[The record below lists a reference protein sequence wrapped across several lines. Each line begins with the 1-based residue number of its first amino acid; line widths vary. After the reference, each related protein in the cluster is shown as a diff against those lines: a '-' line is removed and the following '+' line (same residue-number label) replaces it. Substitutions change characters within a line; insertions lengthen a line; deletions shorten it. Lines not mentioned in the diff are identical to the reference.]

1 MLTSGALMSGS
12 AKSLRLL
19 GPALTM
25 KEMNVICWGLFISFL
40 LLPVSLLLE
49 RRVQTGAAL
58 QGAEVDFTYFYG
70 LGRILNEYPADRLYD
85 YDLQKRILTEIHPL
99 SSGTYGPNPY
109 HPIIAVLFG
118 PFARL
123 PFLTAYL
130 LWGSISFIFYIVGL
144 AILMSHYFPGDRLR
158 QSLTFCLALSFYPF
172 LWTMA
177 NGQISTIAFVSLA
190 LVFRQE
196 DLDRPLQ
203 SGLALSICLYKPVL
217 LVLVLPMLL
226 LTRRFKTLV
235 GFAAGAAAIA
245 LFTTIKAGVLVWS
258 GYLSFLLSFGRRVA
272 SRQLWQYVDLASFS
286 FSLFGRHSAWGLTLL
301 LGLAG
306 LLAFI
311 LFRTWR
317 QSIGAPKP
325 ATALVWGMTLTW
337 TLVLNVYIPV
347 HDCIL
352 GVLGVIATA
361 AVLSR
366 AQRGYLHRWFAL
378 LCFLTFALFWIT
390 VHVAET
396 TGFQMITVCLA
407 ALGTLQIGIL
417 RKIIRPT

>member
-1 MLTSGALMSGS
+1 MMNGL
-12 AKSLRLL
+12 AKFPRLL
-19 GPALTM
+19 GPALTL

-40 LLPVSLLLE
+40 LFPAGLLVGH
-49 RRVQTGAAL
+49 RVQTGALL

-85 YDLQKRILTEIHPL
+85 YDLQKRIFTEVHPL
-99 SSGTYGPNPY
+99 NSGTYGPSPY
-109 HPIIAVLFG
+109 PPIVAVLFR
-118 PFARL
+118 PLARL
-123 PFLTAYL
+123 PFLRAYL
-130 LWGSISFIFYIVGL
+130 LWGSISFIFYIAGL
-144 AILMSHYFPGDRLR
+144 AILTSHYFPGDRLR

-177 NGQISTIAFVSLA
+177 SGQISTIAFLSLA
-190 LVFRQE
+190 LVLRQE

-226 LTRRFKTLV
+226 LTRRFKMLV
-235 GFAAGAAAIA
+235 GLAAGAAAIA
-245 LFTTIKAGVLVWS
+245 VFTTIAAGVLVWS

-272 SRQLWQYVDLASFS
+272 SKQLSQFVDMASFS
-286 FSLFGRHSAWGLTLL
+286 SSLAGRHSAWGLTFI

-306 LLAFI
+306 LVAFI

-317 QSIGAPKP
+317 QSIGAPKL

-347 HDCIL
+347 YDCL
-352 GVLGVIATA
+352 LAVLSVIATA